1 MAPLGV
7 AGDETPPAWYDEDLA
22 ALDLTGLTW
31 LYVGGGSGVPVEYQV
46 DGGQAGYWLP
56 GTTTTILWHAY
67 RGDRDPMEFLVLT
80 GWTVTARLLDAAGA
94 FVANLTVNTVSTT
107 QKSVTIASTGTGAR
121 RVMIVEV
128 LARKPG
134 ATTDMKSH
142 AVIVVAAS

>member
-7 AGDETPPAWYDEDLA
+7 AGDQTPPAWYDENLA
-22 ALDLTGLTW
+22 ALDLTGLAW
-31 LYVGGGSGVPVEYQV
+31 LYVGGGTGVPVEYQI

-56 GTTTTILWHAY
+56 GDATKILWQVY
-67 RGDRDPMEFLVLT
+67 RGDSDPMVFLDLT

-94 FVANLTVNTVSTT
+94 FVADLVVGTVSAT
-107 QKSVTIASTGTGAR
+107 QKSVTISGTGTGAR

-128 LARKPG
+128 TARKSG
-134 ATTDMKSH
+134 ATTDQKSH